1 MDHKLLNAIA
11 PDYLKLMF
19 IDRSEI
25 SNYSLRD
32 S

>member
-1 MDHKLLNAIA
+1 MDHELLNAIA